1 MTAEA
6 TLPILAAFTG
16 QKLCLLRVDGPRQL
30 LGSSFCTQTATKRS
44 MSCDA
49 KARYQTFFA
58 TNKTKSFHSPY
69 DFLKVSAVSRR
80 SCKES
85 CRSLCVSSACSL

>member
-16 QKLCLLRVDGPRQL
+16 QQLCLLRVDGRD
-30 LGSSFCTQTATKRS
+30 SFSEAAFCMQTATKRT

-49 KARYQTFFA
+49 K
-58 TNKTKSFHSPY
+58 
-69 DFLKVSAVSRR
+69 SALPDLLSN
-80 SCKES
+80 
-85 CRSLCVSSACSL
+85 